1 MTTEQPAT
9 YEIFMADLS
18 VGPGATRSIVTPY
31 TDEVQVATFLVDA
44 WMMKLMPLELV
55 GEFVKRTNKKLWK
68 EFTGEED
75 EAPAAPPAAAA
86 APAAAPAPAVPATP
100 MFGGG
105 GGFGSSTSFGGGF
118 GTSLTAA
125 ASAPKPPE
133 PPKNEVVMM
142 DLDGDVEMEVHED
155 WDSIEFTTQ
164 DLQEIR
170 DSILNAIKKEAA
182 RRLFFEMLPK
192 AKRFPYLCVKKGAA
206 THADVMLEMLRRNGA
221 ISF

>member
-9 YEIFMADLS
+9 YEIFMADLTL
-18 VGPGATRSIVTPY
+18 GRGATRSIVTPY
-31 TDEVQVATFLVDA
+31 TDELQVATFLVDA

-55 GEFVKRTNKKLWK
+55 GEFVKRTNKKLWS
-68 EFTGEED
+68 EFTGEE
-75 EAPAAPPAAAA
+75 EEVAAAA
-86 APAAAPAPAVPATP
+86 APTPAAAPPPPVPATP
-100 MFGGG
+100 IFGGG
-105 GGFGSSTSFGGGF
+105 VGFGSSASFGGGF
-118 GTSLTAA
+118 GSALTAP
-125 ASAPKPPE
+125 APGPSKLPE
-133 PPKNEVVMM
+133 PPKNETIMM
-142 DLDGDVEMEVHED
+142 DLDDDVEMEAHED

-170 DSILNAIKKEAA
+170 DSILNALKKESA

-192 AKRFPYLCVKKGAA
+192 ATRFPYLCVKKGSA